1 VVFEGEADGGEV
13 AEGLVGSPKIVLH
26 EPFGEVKVEGHG
38 ISGHIAKADE
48 FILKGTVESFIDR
61 IVLGRFD
68 PRPVVL
74 KAQLL
79 AGDFKVA
86 VEFGAIVSLNV
97 LNLAIEEDMQAVEEI
112 LGGG

>member
-1 VVFEGEADGGEV
+1 MRSVEV
-13 AEGLVGSPKIVLH
+13 VLH
-26 EPFGEVKVEGHG
+26 KPVSEFGIEAGA
-38 ISGHIAKADE
+38 ISGEITKVNE
-48 FILKGTVESFIDR
+48 LLTEGTVESFIDR

-74 KAQLL
+74 KVQLL